1 MRTSIRDVAEQA
13 GVSAV
18 TVSNVLRGR
27 PGRASAATRARV
39 LKAAKK
45 LRYAPVSQPVT
56 QKRHV
61 ETRVIGLVF
70 DGTPLEGLWGMPTFW
85 GMREAAVEHDYDLLT
100 MLRVRPDWMMDQE
113 ELQFLDRRSDGFIF
127 IAPGNRYQTL
137 EVLVKHKLP
146 VVACFTNDVPEEV
159 PAIMLDNAG
168 AMHQAVDHLIARGHQ
183 RILFLTASMDRSDF
197 KTRQS
202 GFEEAMNQAGL
213 LPKVL
218 LVRDLQEPGCEEK
231 LVTTLARQQI
241 TAVVCATDT
250 LAYAVWDVMENKGRS
265 VPQDLSIIGMDDLA
279 ESAQRGLTSIRY
291 SCEEVGRRTI
301 EAIVSLMQGGVAKS
315 MNSVVPVELVERA
328 SVASLP

>member
-1 MRTSIRDVAEQA
+1 
-13 GVSAV
+13 
-18 TVSNVLRGR
+18 
-27 PGRASAATRARV
+27 
-39 LKAAKK
+39 
-45 LRYAPVSQPVT
+45 
-56 QKRHV
+56 
-61 ETRVIGLVF
+61 
-70 DGTPLEGLWGMPTFW
+70 
-85 GMREAAVEHDYDLLT
+85 MREVAVEHVYDLLT